1 MEFYRYISRIREEF
15 SLTTKIQ
22 KYGLLSEFILG
33 LLLLASKF
41 VFSKIYHYFPNGRPQ
56 NFSLPYPTVF
66 FGNHV
71 AETDIPGCSN
81 VHCLFTK
88 PRIKY
93 TISVRE
99 DLIGKNFLVK
109 EFRPKGILKYILHL
123 IDLTGVLPA
132 AMKIVGAVPVKR
144 PFRDNTRKLMK
155 EGSLRD
161 QVDRDWKI
169 FADKIEEG
177 KNAMIFP
184 EGTFSEDGYLRQMK
198 NGISYLISKKA
209 DLNFF
214 YFTFTYDYLSYKKP
228 AIHIAF
234 GEMFKFPSTMQK
246 DEIALDVKNRLGK
259 LYAVT
264 PANLTSFVILNSS
277 QFIGKTK
284 KWVEEF
290 IHQAAV
296 SINSLGGINVS
307 HSLVEGKDGKLIDK
321 ILGMM
326 IQKNVIALSSSGE
339 LELGAQYENEKSGL
353 KIRNL
358 RKDRPFFYHKNQLR
372 YYDSLLIDLIQNT
385 KAQTVYNI
393 P

>member
-1 MEFYRYISRIREEF
+1 MEFHRYISSIKEEF

-22 KYGLLSEFILG
+22 KYGFFAEFILG
-33 LLLLASKF
+33 LLLFASRF
-41 VFSKIYHYFPNGRPQ
+41 IFSKIYQYFPKDIPKKL
-56 NFSLPYPTVF
+56 SLPYPTVF
-66 FGNHV
+66 FSNHV
-71 AETDIPGCSN
+71 AETDITGLSKVHSN
-81 VHCLFTK
+81 FKK

-93 TISVRE
+93 TIPVRE

-123 IDLTGVLPA
+123 IDLTKLLPKVF
-132 AMKIVGAVPVKR
+132 KIVGAVPVKR
-144 PFRDNTRKLMK
+144 PFRDDARKLMK

-169 FADKIEEG
+169 FAEKIEEG

-184 EGTFSEDGYLRQMK
+184 EGAFSEDGYLRQMK
-198 NGISYLISKKA
+198 NGIAYLISKKT

-259 LYAVT
+259 LFTVT

-284 KWVEEF
+284 EWVKDF
-290 IHQAAV
+290 IHQSATA
-296 SINSLGGINVS
+296 INSLGGINVS
-307 HSLVEGKDGKLIDK
+307 HSLLEGKDGKLIDK

-326 IQKNVIALSSSGE
+326 IQKKVIALSNAGE
-339 LELGAQYENEKSGL
+339 LELGTQYENEKSGL

-372 YYDSLLIDLIQNT
+372 FYDSVLIDLIQKT
-385 KAQTVYNI
+385 KAQTV
-393 P
+393 